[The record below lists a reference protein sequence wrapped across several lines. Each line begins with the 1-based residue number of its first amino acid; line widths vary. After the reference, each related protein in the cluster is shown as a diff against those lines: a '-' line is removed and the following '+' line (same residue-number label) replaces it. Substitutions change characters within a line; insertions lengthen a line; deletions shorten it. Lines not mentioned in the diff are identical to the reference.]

1 MNLKNLFTIAA
12 VLSLL
17 FGLAFLLMPVTALSW
32 YGPESMPAAG
42 ILMTRLF
49 AASLLG
55 VAVLA
60 WLVRS
65 QGASEARSAIVLGLV
80 VMNTLGFVVSL
91 QAQLAVGG
99 PNQLGWSTVA
109 IYLLMGLGFA
119 YFKFMKPSD

>member
-17 FGLAFLLMPVTALSW
+17 FGLAFLLMPATALGW
-32 YGPESMPAAG
+32 YGITLMPAAG

-60 WLVRS
+60 WLARS
-65 QGASEARSAIVLGLV
+65 LGASEARSAIVLGII
-80 VMNTLGFVVSL
+80 VMDTLGFIVSL
-91 QAQLAVGG
+91 LAQLGG
-99 PNQLGWSTVA
+99 VANQLGWSTVA
-109 IYLLMGLGFA
+109 IYLLLALGFA
-119 YFKFMKPSD
+119 YFKFMKPDD